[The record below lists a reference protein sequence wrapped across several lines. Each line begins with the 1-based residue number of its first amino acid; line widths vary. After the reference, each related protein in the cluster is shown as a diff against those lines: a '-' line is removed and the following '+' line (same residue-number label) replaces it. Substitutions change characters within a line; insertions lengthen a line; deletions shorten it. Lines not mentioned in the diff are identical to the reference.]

1 MNKFMIGDVV
11 KITVDFRIINI
22 RGDSSGIIYEIE
34 ELDLHASMDNESLE
48 ITEEALAKT
57 TFLGGTP

>member
-11 KITVDFRIINI
+11 KITADFRIINI
-22 RGDSSGIIYEIE
+22 RGDSTGIIYEIE
-34 ELDLHASMDNESLE
+34 ELDPHASMDNESLE

-57 TFLGGTP
+57 TFLGAP